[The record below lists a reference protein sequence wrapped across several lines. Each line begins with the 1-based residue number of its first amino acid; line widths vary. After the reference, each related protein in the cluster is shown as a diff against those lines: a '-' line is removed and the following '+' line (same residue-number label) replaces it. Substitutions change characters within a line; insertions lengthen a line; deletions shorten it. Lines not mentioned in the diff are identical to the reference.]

1 MAGRNVAPPAAF
13 SSKSEAEKQL
23 RFFTQ
28 GENIMPKRI
37 ALLATAAAL
46 AVMPALAQQQAPT
59 APDKPAQTM
68 PDKPAQTTPAQ
79 PSTMPSKSFIES
91 QSSDQWLGS
100 TLIGLKV
107 MGPGDESIGS
117 VSDLLVDKEGKVIA
131 AVVGV
136 GGFLGIGKKNVAVPF
151 ESLNL
156 SRNPDGNE
164 QATLKLSKTEL
175 EKAPDFKPYEPPRPA
190 AKSPSG
196 PGGGPGTT
204 KKF

>member
-1 MAGRNVAPPAAF
+1 M
-13 SSKSEAEKQL
+13 Q
-23 RFFTQ
+23 
-28 GENIMPKRI
+28 KRI

-46 AVMPALAQQQAPT
+46 AAMPALAQQSTSPAS
-59 APDKPAQTM
+59 PDPSAKPAQIT
-68 PDKPAQTTPAQ
+68 PAQPEPSAKPAQTTPAQ
-79 PSTMPSKSFIES
+79 PSATMPSSQSSKSFVES

-117 VSDLLVDKEGKVIA
+117 ISDLLLDKDGKVIA

-151 ESLNL
+151 ESLTL

-164 QATLKLSKTEL
+164 QATVKLAKTEL
-175 EKAPDFKPYEPPRPA
+175 EKAPDFKPYEPPRAA
-190 AKSPSG
+190 AKSPSSPGSTSPSG
-196 PGGGPGTT
+196 P
-204 KKF
+204 KKGM

>member
-1 MAGRNVAPPAAF
+1 
-13 SSKSEAEKQL
+13 
-23 RFFTQ
+23 
-28 GENIMPKRI
+28 MPKRI

-46 AVMPALAQQQAPT
+46 AAMPALAQQSTSPT
-59 APDKPAQTM
+59 SPDPSAKPAQTT
-68 PDKPAQTTPAQ
+68 PAQPEPSAKPAQTTPAQ
-79 PSTMPSKSFIES
+79 PSATMPSTQSSKSFVES

-117 VSDLLVDKEGKVIA
+117 ISDLLVDKDGKVIA

-164 QATLKLSKTEL
+164 QATVKLAKTEL

-190 AKSPSG
+190 ARAPSGPGSTSPSG
-196 PGGGPGTT
+196 P
-204 KKF
+204 KKGM

>member
-1 MAGRNVAPPAAF
+1 
-13 SSKSEAEKQL
+13 
-23 RFFTQ
+23 
-28 GENIMPKRI
+28 MPKRI

-46 AVMPALAQQQAPT
+46 AAMPVLAQQAPP
-59 APDKPAQTM
+59 AASPDKPAQTM

-79 PSTMPSKSFIES
+79 PSTSAPSGQASKSFVES

-100 TLIGLKV
+100 TIIGLKV

-117 VSDLLVDKEGKVIA
+117 ISDLLLAKDGKVIA

-175 EKAPDFKPYEPPRPA
+175 EKAPDFKPYEAPRPA

-196 PGGGPGTT
+196 PGGAPGGTT

>member
-1 MAGRNVAPPAAF
+1 
-13 SSKSEAEKQL
+13 
-23 RFFTQ
+23 
-28 GENIMPKRI
+28 MPKRI

-46 AVMPALAQQQAPT
+46 AAMPVLAQQAPP
-59 APDKPAQTM
+59 AASPDKPAQATPDKPAQAT

-79 PSTMPSKSFIES
+79 PSASTPSGQASKSFVES

-100 TLIGLKV
+100 TIIGLKV

-117 VSDLLVDKEGKVIA
+117 ISDLLLAKDGKVMA

-196 PGGGPGTT
+196 PGGSPGGTT

>member
-1 MAGRNVAPPAAF
+1 
-13 SSKSEAEKQL
+13 
-23 RFFTQ
+23 
-28 GENIMPKRI
+28 MPKRI

-46 AVMPALAQQQAPT
+46 AAMPVLAQQAPP
-59 APDKPAQTM
+59 AASPDKPAQTM

-79 PSTMPSKSFIES
+79 PSTSMPSGQASKSFVES

-100 TLIGLKV
+100 TIIGLRV

-117 VSDLLVDKEGKVIA
+117 ISDLLLAKDGKVIA

-196 PGGGPGTT
+196 PGGAPGGTT

>member
-1 MAGRNVAPPAAF
+1 
-13 SSKSEAEKQL
+13 
-23 RFFTQ
+23 
-28 GENIMPKRI
+28 MPKRI
-37 ALLATAAAL
+37 ALLAAAAAL
-46 AVMPALAQQQAPT
+46 AAMPALAQQAP
-59 APDKPAQTM
+59 PAAS

-79 PSTMPSKSFIES
+79 PDPSAKPAQTTPAQPSATMPAGQASKSFVES

-100 TLIGLKV
+100 TIIGLNVK
-107 MGPGDESIGS
+107 GPGDENIGS
-117 VSDLLVDKEGKVIA
+117 ISDLLVAKDGKVMA

-175 EKAPDFKPYEPPRPA
+175 EKAPDFKPYEAPRPA

-196 PGGGPGTT
+196 PGSPGGTT